1 MRTFSTISCI
11 FFAIALAMLTSC
23 TAPIPIMH
31 LEHRENSQPEKFV
44 NKGQIKVS
52 LFEDKRYPGEI
63 VRPGVDIVYKTYGRK
78 KNWSSRTDPN
88 MNTYVMSVI
97 ESEIGK
103 NNLFTLSDDAEY
115 ELSGKLISIKNVH
128 VEGSAAEIM
137 IGIGLGFN
145 ALVIIT
151 EPSLLGPAVAL
162 ITAGIVVKASSKHKI
177 QSYVTYDVAL
187 SKNGNI
193 IWHDTVDLLTEEKHY
208 LKFKSQKKKSNI
220 SSRVMDKSLTQAVRA
235 MFEKMNNEVEW

>member
-63 VRPGVDIVYKTYGRK
+63 LRPGIDIVYKTYGRK
-78 KNWSSRTDPN
+78 KNWSKRTKPD
-88 MNTYVMSVI
+88 MNNYVQSVI
-97 ESEIGK
+97 ESEIKK
-103 NNLFTLSDDAEY
+103 NNLFSLSDDAEY
-115 ELSGKLISIKNVH
+115 ELTGKLISIKNVH
-128 VEGSAAEIM
+128 VEGIAAELLAGL
-137 IGIGLGFN
+137 GIGFSILANF
-145 ALVIIT
+145 T
-151 EPSLLGPAVAL
+151 EIALLGPAAAL
-162 ITAGIVVKASSKHKI
+162 LTAGIVIKASSKHKI

-187 SKNGNI
+187 SKNGNV
-193 IWHDTVDLLTEEKHY
+193 IWQDRTDLLVEEKHY
-208 LKFKSQKKKSNI
+208 LKFKNQKKRSRI
-220 SSRVMDKSLTQAVRA
+220 SSGILDETLTKAVRT
-235 MFEKMNNEVEW
+235 MFKKMDTEATW